1 MVLCEIVEVL
11 FVSRAHTLQTRA
23 CAVCGVCTSSVAS
36 EAELIDDSGDR
47 MYLVLVHAHAHG
59 NDLLETGVP
68 REHTLPA
75 VSSRVRHGTCIVYA
89 GDTSYLSPDCVVGLV
104 ACILANPKGR
114 THVCV

>member
-68 REHTLPA
+68 REHTLPT
-75 VSSRVRHGTCIVYA
+75 VSSRECRRRWMIRCLA
-89 GDTSYLSPDCVVGLV
+89 LSRV
-104 ACILANPKGR
+104 
-114 THVCV
+114 